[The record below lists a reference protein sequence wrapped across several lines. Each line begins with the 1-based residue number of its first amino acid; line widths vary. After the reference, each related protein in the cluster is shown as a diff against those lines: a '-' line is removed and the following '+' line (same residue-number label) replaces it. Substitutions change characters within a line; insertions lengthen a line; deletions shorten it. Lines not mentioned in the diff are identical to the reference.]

1 MNLDRVSPHDLDAE
15 RAILGAILVNN
26 DRLHDIGERVKPAD
40 FYRAAHQKLFEVMR
54 GLSERGEAI
63 DFVTVKSALGAAL
76 DEIGGPLYIAKLG
89 DGLMSS
95 SNIGEYCR
103 IVKDKSIRRRLQ
115 AAADQ
120 AVADA
125 SNAELEA
132 SSALERAEVAIYEIA
147 EREQRGDLLPSS
159 IVVAEADPILEAIS
173 DSGRPITGVSTG
185 FTDLDSKMRGFQ
197 PGNLILVA
205 GRPGTGKTALA
216 LNIAQ
221 YASTVDDVKTAV
233 FSLEMSR
240 TELMIR
246 LLTAAARVDS
256 HRLMRGFCNEGEL
269 LRIGSAKAEIAAASL
284 WIDDTS
290 TMTVSS
296 IRGKARR
303 MKARQ
308 GQGLGLV
315 IIDYLQLLASE
326 RRYDS
331 RVVEV
336 GAMSR
341 ALKQLAKELAVPVV
355 CLAQLNRASEA
366 RGDGRPKLS
375 DLRES
380 GSLEQDADVVLLLYR
395 AAEYSKEA
403 DPNEAEIIIAKSRNG
418 PTGSVKLRWSPE
430 MTRFDNWSDRQDG
443 RLVK

>member
-1 MNLDRVSPHDLDAE
+1 
-15 RAILGAILVNN
+15 
-26 DRLHDIGERVKPAD
+26 
-40 FYRAAHQKLFEVMR
+40 
-54 GLSERGEAI
+54 
-63 DFVTVKSALGAAL
+63 
-76 DEIGGPLYIAKLG
+76 
-89 DGLMSS
+89 MSS

-132 SSALERAEVAIYEIA
+132 ASALERAEVAIYEIA
-147 EREQRGDLLPSS
+147 EREQRGDLLPAST
-159 IVVAEADPILEAIS
+159 VVAEADPILEQIS
-173 DSGRPITGVSTG
+173 DSGRPVTGVSTG
-185 FTDLDSKMRGFQ
+185 FVDLDTDTRGLQ

-205 GRPGTGKTALA
+205 ARPGMGKTALA

-221 YASTVDDVKTAV
+221 YASVVDDVKTAV

-246 LLTAAARVDS
+246 LLTASARVDS
-256 HRLMRGFCNEGEL
+256 HRLMRGFCNVGEL
-269 LRIGSAKAEIAAASL
+269 QRIGTAKAEIAAASL

-296 IRGKARR
+296 IRGKSRR
-303 MKARQ
+303 MKAR
-308 GQGLGLV
+308 QGLGLV

-430 MTRFDNWSDRQDG
+430 MTRFDNYTDRQDG

>member
-1 MNLDRVSPHDLDAE
+1 VNLDRLSPHDLDAE

-26 DRLHDIGERVKPAD
+26 DRLHDIGEQIKPAD
-40 FYRAAHQKLFEVMR
+40 FYRAAHQKLFEAMR

-63 DFVTVKSALGAAL
+63 DFVTVKNELGADL

-125 SNAELEA
+125 GNAELEA
-132 SSALERAEVAIYEIA
+132 ASALERAEVAIYEIA
-147 EREQRGDLLPSS
+147 EREQRGDLLPAST
-159 IVVAEADPILEAIS
+159 VVTEADPILELIS
-173 DSGRPITGVSTG
+173 DSGRPVSGISTG
-185 FTDLDSKMRGFQ
+185 FTDLDSDTRGLQ

-205 GRPGTGKTALA
+205 ARPGMGKTALA

-221 YASTVDDVKTAV
+221 HASVVDDVKTAV

-256 HRLMRGFCNEGEL
+256 HRLMRGFCHVGEL
-269 LRIGSAKAEIAAASL
+269 QRIGAAKAEIGAASL

-296 IRGKARR
+296 IRGKSRR
-303 MKARQ
+303 MKAR
-308 GQGLGLV
+308 QGLGLV

-380 GSLEQDADVVLLLYR
+380 GSLEQDADVVMLLYR

-430 MTRFDNWSDRQDG
+430 MTRFDNYSDRQDG
-443 RLVK
+443 RLVR